1 MTSNLNSNEPFY
13 QSGFNATY
21 EPSQYFLDNNQML
34 QLNYQPVFEE
44 PECKKQKMPEDQT
57 DPDAKRQKTTDGRE
71 FSFFGAPPP
80 QSLGSNSPP
89 SSNESSSPNYPV
101 NQQQYPF
108 NFAEFNHQKPF
119 PTIIQTTVIDDLNR
133 IDNVYIKKSKRD
145 PIAEYDTELAESIEF
160 ELGLK
165 KQNGPR

>member
-1 MTSNLNSNEPFY
+1 MTSNLNSNDPFY
-13 QSGFNATY
+13 QNGFNGTFATG
-21 EPSQYFLDNNQML
+21 QYFLDNNQLL
-34 QLNYQPVFEE
+34 QLNYQPVYEDS
-44 PECKKQKMPEDQT
+44 ECKKQKLSEDQT
-57 DPDAKRQKTTDGRE
+57 DSEAKRLKTADTRE
-71 FSFFGAPPP
+71 YSFFTAPPP

-101 NQQQYPF
+101 NQQYPF
-108 NFAEFNHQKPF
+108 NFNDFSNQKSF

-145 PIAEYDTELAESIEF
+145 PIAEYDAELAESIEF